1 MPGTL
6 PNRAGRHNT
15 TWRNRWIR
23 ELSTQLIIH
32 GQIKTTEAK
41 AKELRRHVEP
51 LITMAKKGTLADRRR
66 AAKILNPHVAKDSK
80 GAEKTA
86 LQILFDDLG
95 PRFSKRNG
103 GYTRILKID
112 SRQGDD
118 AEMAL
123 IMLLE
128 K

>member
-1 MPGTL
+1 
-6 PNRAGRHNT
+6 
-15 TWRNRWIR
+15 
-23 ELSTQLIIH
+23 
-32 GQIKTTEAK
+32 
-41 AKELRRHVEP
+41 
-51 LITMAKKGTLADRRR
+51 
-66 AAKILNPHVAKDSK
+66 
-80 GAEKTA
+80 
-86 LQILFDDLG
+86 
-95 PRFSKRNG
+95 FSKRNG